1 MRLQNSYIFLKNE
14 YNTDLDKP
22 KMDEDGILV
31 LEMGNSVISYINRCY
46 PGLKSDNRSGD
57 FFRKSYSLNIE
68 KEKCSFQ
75 ISFYIHNVID
85 ITYLDVCVEG
95 KRKAQ
100 IIECLEEIQSTLLNS
115 GIRTHY
121 IDIISYDAVSE
132 YYCNKIFSHLNALER
147 NLRKLFF
154 NIYVLNFGTHY
165 YGETID
171 KSLKDGLMSVLKKA
185 TKDFKDQYR
194 KDYSYRN
201 KHDFEEIITIQRLFY
216 SFDYSDM
223 QKFLF
228 APTWS
233 EYDKKSILA
242 KYDDLSFLSDE
253 ELRAI
258 ISGIE
263 PQNNWTRFFSD
274 KVKLNDIEMIF
285 NSIREYRNAVAHFK
299 FFNKEDYLLCLKEVN
314 KLNKAVLKA
323 IKVTE
328 DEDFDKKNMEHI
340 KEMIGPSLERLANV
354 MGEFVRKVSES
365 ANRFLKSEAFSNMQK
380 VFKRLG
386 EIAYDCSDE
395 LSEDEVNS

>member
-1 MRLQNSYIFLKNE
+1 MKLQNSYIFLKNK
-14 YNTDLDKP
+14 YNTDIDNP
-22 KMDEDGILV
+22 KMDEDGNLV
-31 LEMGNSVISYINRCY
+31 LEIGNSVVSFINRCY
-46 PGLKSDNRSGD
+46 PGLESDNGPGD
-57 FFRKSYSLNIE
+57 FFRKSYSLNVE
-68 KEKCSFQ
+68 KEKCSFRV
-75 ISFYIHNVID
+75 SFSIHNVID

-100 IIECLEEIQSTLLNS
+100 IVEYLEEIQSTLLNS

-147 NLRKLFF
+147 NLRKLFY

-171 KSLKDGLMSVLKKA
+171 KSLKDSLMSVIKKD
-185 TKDFKDQYR
+185 TKDFKNQYR

-201 KHDFEEIITIQRLFY
+201 NHDFEEIITIQRLFY

-228 APTWS
+228 TPTWS
-233 EYDKKSILA
+233 EYDKNCILA
-242 KYDDLSFLSDE
+242 KYDDLSSLSDE

-285 NSIREYRNAVAHFK
+285 NTIREYRNAVAHVK

-328 DEDFDKKNMEHI
+328 DEDFDRKNMEHI
-340 KEMIGPSLERLANV
+340 REMIGPSLEKFANAMSGIV
-354 MGEFVRKVSES
+354 QKATEGL
-365 ANRFLKSEAFSNMQK
+365 NRFIQSEAFFNMQK
-380 VFKRLG
+380 MFKRLG
-386 EIAYDCSDE
+386 ELVYENPDE
-395 LSEDEVNS
+395 LLED